1 MNSYKDPYYKVIVSV
16 KLNRPKRWYGKDQL
30 TFSFEYYVNSNIK
43 LKRVI
48 SGAHN
53 KTNDELKGQYMY
65 EITSISVI
73 GHGAE

>member
-1 MNSYKDPYYKVIVSV
+1 MNSYKEPHYKVTVSA

-48 SGAHN
+48 SEAHN
-53 KTNDELKGQYMY
+53 RANEELKGHKY
-65 EITSISVI
+65 EITSISVT